1 MCCWKGHLATPL
13 RAVLGAALAP
23 VADAGG
29 VGPPADHLVAVARQ
43 VLDAAA
49 ADEHD
54 RVLLQVVPLA
64 RNVGADLHAVRQPH
78 AGNLA
83 QSRVRLL
90 RRLRHDARAHAP
102 LLRSAAESRGLD
114 LRLGGDPAFPDQ
126 LIYGRH
132 VRPSSGRLRNKGW
145 RGWGPANRRS
155 MVAKLG
161 ASRQTRKCA
170 WLQGMTPLPKR
181 HLCESD
187 RILLP
192 VSSRSPERESVLQ

>member
-29 VGPPADHLVAVARQ
+29 VEPPADHLVAVARQ

-83 QSRVRLL
+83 QRRVRLL
-90 RRLRHDARAHAP
+90 RRLRHDARAYTP
-102 LLRSAAESRGLD
+102 LLRSAAEGRGLD
-114 LRLGGDPAFPDQ
+114 LRLGGGPAFPDQ
-126 LIYGRH
+126 LVYGRH
-132 VRPSSGRLRNKGW
+132 VSLRLGVYATKVGGGRA
-145 RGWGPANRRS
+145 PANRRR
-155 MVAKLG
+155 MV
-161 ASRQTRKCA
+161 
-170 WLQGMTPLPKR
+170 
-181 HLCESD
+181 
-187 RILLP
+187 
-192 VSSRSPERESVLQ
+192 